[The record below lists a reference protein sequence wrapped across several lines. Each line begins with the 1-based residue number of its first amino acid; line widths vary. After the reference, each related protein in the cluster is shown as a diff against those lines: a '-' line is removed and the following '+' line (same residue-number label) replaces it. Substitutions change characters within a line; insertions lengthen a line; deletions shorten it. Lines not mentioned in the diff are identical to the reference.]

1 MRRRKSTANFMDQRQ
16 TQKSIQHAVKR
27 VMELSSLKRTTRNLA
42 EVIEQAMAECNSR
55 ASRDSNFAHLTSEQL
70 QRAHE
75 MHLKLCEKAGLKE
88 TPRSRRRSRAA
99 PETTVSV
106 SVASTSFLLIFGRLV
121 SARLHAHRRRRM
133 TRKNSRPPSVRDR
146 ENKRE
151 AEERYA
157 AEEMLGMHAGACHL
171 RDSPPEDREF
181 ALDMLVARA
190 AALARAFDFR
200 ARETA
205 GARDASAA
213 GRELGR
219 ARATRAKIN
228 RRRRDRARDVR
239 SSAPTRFESSDERAR
254 PVRSRRPTSGSGV
267 RWAETVRELKKD
279 RVRNERAIEKSWLMM
294 EEEKRLD
301 ALSPRLRI
309 CSLSVMAWAQYVR
322 LNKLARRKAVVQA
335 NARALNAVRKL
346 RARNTKMCAL
356 QNLVASAVAKKD
368 KKRQVARHLK
378 KAAAAHFAAHKAA
391 AHLQAVFSANHA
403 DDRFQNHGMPKQ
415 THDLEL
421 PELDLERDCG
431 YVRPGERAEP
441 AQALRSFHG
450 KISYR
455 GKWGGPS
462 PKPKPP
468 EAAAP
473 PDFDDASF
481 VSFRGTVDRPLGLGG
496 RVPPWLACGD
506 DDDESL
512 PSCVSPLARPAIVP
526 PSLPVAPP
534 SSSAIPGR
542 AARAAA
548 RGAASSVRRFFSP
561 LAAAIAVETALRA
574 PAARV
579 ARRRPLAAF

>member
-1 MRRRKSTANFMDQRQ
+1 
-16 TQKSIQHAVKR
+16 
-27 VMELSSLKRTTRNLA
+27 
-42 EVIEQAMAECNSR
+42 
-55 ASRDSNFAHLTSEQL
+55 
-70 QRAHE
+70 
-75 MHLKLCEKAGLKE
+75 
-88 TPRSRRRSRAA
+88 
-99 PETTVSV
+99 
-106 SVASTSFLLIFGRLV
+106 
-121 SARLHAHRRRRM
+121 M

-190 AALARAFDFR
+190 AARDARLRLPRERNGRGTRRFGRGSR
-200 ARETA
+200 ARTS
-205 GARDASAA
+205 ARDPRENPSTSTRPSERCPKFGPDA
-213 GRELGR
+213 GRELRR
-219 ARATRAKIN
+219 ARATRAKL
-228 RRRRDRARDVR
+228 
-239 SSAPTRFESSDERAR
+239 
-254 PVRSRRPTSGSGV
+254 RSRRPTSGSDV

-378 KAAAAHFAAHKAA
+378 KAAAAHKAA

-403 DDRFQNHGMPKQ
+403 DDRFQDRGMPKQ

-431 YVRPGERAEP
+431 YVRPGERAAP

-462 PKPKPP
+462 PKPRPP

-512 PSCVSPLARPAIVP
+512 PSCVSPLSRPAIVP

-534 SSSAIPGR
+534 SSSDILGAKGG
-542 AARAAA
+542 AGCFARA
-548 RGAASSVRRFFSP
+548 RRLVPASSRALLFSP
-561 LAAAIAVETALRA
+561 LAAAIAVEDRSFA
-574 PAARV
+574 PQRPASRGV
-579 ARRRPLAAF
+579 AHWEGVF

>member
-1 MRRRKSTANFMDQRQ
+1 
-16 TQKSIQHAVKR
+16 
-27 VMELSSLKRTTRNLA
+27 
-42 EVIEQAMAECNSR
+42 
-55 ASRDSNFAHLTSEQL
+55 
-70 QRAHE
+70 
-75 MHLKLCEKAGLKE
+75 
-88 TPRSRRRSRAA
+88 
-99 PETTVSV
+99 
-106 SVASTSFLLIFGRLV
+106 
-121 SARLHAHRRRRM
+121 M

-190 AALARAFDFR
+190 RR
-200 ARETA
+200 
-205 GARDASAA
+205 A
-213 GRELGR
+213 GRAPSTSTREKRPGH
-219 ARATRAKIN
+219 ATLRP
-228 RRRRDRARDVR
+228 RV
-239 SSAPTRFESSDERAR
+239 ESSDERAR
-254 PVRSRRPTSGSGV
+254 PARKSIDVGATERETSDVRPRRGSRAPTSACDPRETPLEASDV

-368 KKRQVARHLK
+368 KKKQVARHLK
-378 KAAAAHFAAHKAA
+378 KAAAAHKAA

-403 DDRFQNHGMPKQ
+403 DDRFQDRGMPKQ

-431 YVRPGERAEP
+431 YVRPGERAAP

-462 PKPKPP
+462 PKPRPP

-534 SSSAIPGR
+534 SSSDILGAKGG
-542 AARAAA
+542 AGCFARA
-548 RGAASSVRRFFSP
+548 RRLVPASSRALLFSP
-561 LAAAIAVETALRA
+561 LAAAIAVEDRSFA
-574 PAARV
+574 PQRPASRGV
-579 ARRRPLAAF
+579 AHWESVF

>member
-1 MRRRKSTANFMDQRQ
+1 MDQRQ

-42 EVIEQAMAECNSR
+42 EVIEQAMAE
-55 ASRDSNFAHLTSEQL
+55 
-70 QRAHE
+70 
-75 MHLKLCEKAGLKE
+75 
-88 TPRSRRRSRAA
+88 
-99 PETTVSV
+99 
-106 SVASTSFLLIFGRLV
+106 
-121 SARLHAHRRRRM
+121 LHAHRRRRM

-171 RDSPPEDREF
+171 RDSPPEDRE
-181 ALDMLVARA
+181 
-190 AALARAFDFR
+190 
-200 ARETA
+200 
-205 GARDASAA
+205 
-213 GRELGR
+213 
-219 ARATRAKIN
+219 
-228 RRRRDRARDVR
+228 
-239 SSAPTRFESSDERAR
+239 
-254 PVRSRRPTSGSGV
+254 
-267 RWAETVRELKKD
+267 WAETVRELKKD

-378 KAAAAHFAAHKAA
+378 KAAAAHFVEINRWFGTRRTRRGAP
-391 AHLQAVFSANHA
+391 QAVFSANHA
-403 DDRFQNHGMPKQ
+403 DDRFQTAACPSRP
-415 THDLEL
+415 TTSSC
-421 PELDLERDCG
+421 PSSTSSATAATCG
-431 YVRPGERAEP
+431 RASAEP

-534 SSSAIPGR
+534 SSSDILGAKGG
-542 AARAAA
+542 AGCFARA
-548 RGAASSVRRFFSP
+548 RRLVPASSRALLFSP
-561 LAAAIAVETALRA
+561 LAAAIAVEDRSFA
-574 PAARV
+574 PQRPASRGV
-579 ARRRPLAAF
+579 AHCESVF

>member
-1 MRRRKSTANFMDQRQ
+1 M
-16 TQKSIQHAVKR
+16 
-27 VMELSSLKRTTRNLA
+27 
-42 EVIEQAMAECNSR
+42 
-55 ASRDSNFAHLTSEQL
+55 
-70 QRAHE
+70 
-75 MHLKLCEKAGLKE
+75 
-88 TPRSRRRSRAA
+88 
-99 PETTVSV
+99 
-106 SVASTSFLLIFGRLV
+106 
-121 SARLHAHRRRRM
+121 
-133 TRKNSRPPSVRDR
+133 
-146 ENKRE
+146 
-151 AEERYA
+151 
-157 AEEMLGMHAGACHL
+157 
-171 RDSPPEDREF
+171 
-181 ALDMLVARA
+181 
-190 AALARAFDFR
+190 
-200 ARETA
+200 
-205 GARDASAA
+205 
-213 GRELGR
+213 
-219 ARATRAKIN
+219 
-228 RRRRDRARDVR
+228 
-239 SSAPTRFESSDERAR
+239 
-254 PVRSRRPTSGSGV
+254 
-267 RWAETVRELKKD
+267 RELKKD

-378 KAAAAHFAAHKAA
+378 KAAAAHKAA

-403 DDRFQNHGMPKQ
+403 DDRFQDRGMPKQ

-431 YVRPGERAEP
+431 YVRPGERAAP

-462 PKPKPP
+462 PKPRPP

-496 RVPPWLACGD
+496 RVPPWLAAGD

-534 SSSAIPGR
+534 SSSDILGAKGG
-542 AARAAA
+542 AGCFARA
-548 RGAASSVRRFFSP
+548 RRLVPASSRALLFSP
-561 LAAAIAVETALRA
+561 LAAAIAVEDRSFA
-574 PAARV
+574 PQRPASRGV
-579 ARRRPLAAF
+579 AHWEGVF